1 MECSSEG
8 FTMFSIRTIHLVDIT
23 HSIHINFIH
32 KAIQDPPTASWKEF
46 PTRVRCSSNQGL
58 MHLQAGEKSRLLSL
72 MRWQV
77 RTCCQLSSHL
87 LYPPKSSS
95 PVLQAYQ
102 LFSQFDSGKMVF
114 APFCFL
120 QHCFLRLSCISSGSP
135 LSIVIAHWFFYN
147 PTCSRVNFDPPRTLD
162 CCHALPSSEKY
173 HFASF
178 CVRCNFPRVFF
189 NVFWLP
195 I

>member
-1 MECSSEG
+1 MS
-8 FTMFSIRTIHLVDIT
+8 
-23 HSIHINFIH
+23 
-32 KAIQDPPTASWKEF
+32 DPPTASRKEF
-46 PTRVRCSSNQGL
+46 PTRVSCSNNKGL
-58 MHLQAGEKSRLLSL
+58 MHLHAGEKPRLLSL
-72 MRWQV
+72 MSWRV
-77 RTCCQLSSHL
+77 RTCCQLSSYL

-102 LFSQFDSGKMVF
+102 LFSQFDPYKMVF

-162 CCHALPSSEKY
+162 CCHALPSLEKY

-178 CVRCNFPRVFF
+178 CVRYNFPRVFQCF
-189 NVFWLP
+189 LTTHLMTMPPTGHIWPRRPCRVITSSNPFDSNVSFW
-195 I
+195 